1 MTEGRGGFID
11 KDNNSVIPF
20 VYDYAEEFIDG
31 FAVVG
36 IDDKYGCI
44 DMAGKMVVPCRYDD
58 VLQHRGG
65 LLELCKEG
73 MLREKNG
80 IVDVTGK
87 TIVPCRYD
95 EVLIL
100 NDEMFIAYRFTPK
113 GYKCGLYDKKGKK
126 VLKCVYDK
134 IAPLGAGFFLVEK
147 RNMKCGVYDATGNIV
162 VKAKYD
168 DILYHRDLGIF
179 VCELENDDNSVT
191 HHYYDTEGKF
201 LGC

>member
-1 MTEGRGGFID
+1 MPR
-11 KDNNSVIPF
+11 KDTTFYSVVWHKTVKNAQKRVTKGKYYLKYTNNSI
-20 VYDYAEEFIDG
+20 
-31 FAVVG
+31 
-36 IDDKYGCI
+36 
-44 DMAGKMVVPCRYDD
+44 
-58 VLQHRGG
+58 
-65 LLELCKEG
+65 
-73 MLREKNG
+73 KNG